1 MRKRFVAFFLLIVVV
16 ATGGSLVHWR
26 ARSVAAEAGGPAV
39 PVAAASAGPMVAGAL
54 ASSSSGAA
62 TPTASAVAA
71 GAAPDVEDMQIPPE
85 GLEVCGVRRVPAD
98 ELRRWKA
105 DPVRGKAE
113 LQQIDEQVQRIGAA
127 GLARISARLA
137 AGNDRQQVA
146 ARLLMQDRDG
156 AALLAERSTDAQA
169 YQMALT
175 ACGGPGGDT
184 PNCAR
189 LNPRRWAELDP
200 SDARPWLRLMEAA
213 HRRKDAAGVAAAL
226 AEAAARPRLSR
237 GSYLLEAE
245 AVAVSDVVPEAAD
258 LGHALVVVIGTDAA
272 MPGFDFGGPLRACKG
287 EGLLD
292 TTRLGQC
299 RAFARQALANAT
311 DLGEAQVAQKLADR
325 VGVPREQQTHD
336 AATLK
341 AAQDRFVARAIDAVG
356 MDCAG
361 MLRLKQ
367 LSTERAASGE
377 LVMGLALLPARQ
389 PAR

>member
-1 MRKRFVAFFLLIVVV
+1 
-16 ATGGSLVHWR
+16 
-26 ARSVAAEAGGPAV
+26 
-39 PVAAASAGPMVAGAL
+39 
-54 ASSSSGAA
+54 
-62 TPTASAVAA
+62 
-71 GAAPDVEDMQIPPE
+71 MQIPPE

-105 DPVRGKAE
+105 DPVGGKAQ
-113 LQQIDEQVQRIGAA
+113 LQQIDEQMQRIGAA

-156 AALLAERSTDAQA
+156 AALLAEGSTDAQA

-200 SDARPWLRLMEAA
+200 SDARPWLRLMEAE

-237 GSYLLEAE
+237 GSYLLEAQ
-245 AVAVSDVVPEAAD
+245 AVAVSDVVPEAAE

-292 TTRLGQC
+292 TTRLAQC

-311 DLGEAQVAQKLADR
+311 DLVEAQIAQKLADR
-325 VGVPREQQTHD
+325 AGVPREQQAYD

-341 AAQDRFVARAIDAVG
+341 AAQDRFYARAMEDIGA
-356 MDCAG
+356 DCGA
-361 MLRLKQ
+361 MRRIKQ
-367 LSTERAASGE
+367 LSIERTSSGD
-377 LVMGLALLPARQ
+377 LAMALALLPPRQ